1 MSTDLDYLSDTD
13 KEGDESARFW
23 PDLTPFASDS
33 ASESASPVSVE
44 AVFPVVFG
52 VSSSPSS
59 ALLRSGEVFEIG
71 GNTVSAYLGEFLGVP
86 TIGSRS
92 FGCTGAFYH
101 SI

>member
-13 KEGDESARFW
+13 EEGDESARFW
-23 PDLTPFASDS
+23 PVLTPFASD
-33 ASESASPVSVE
+33 SASPVSVE

-59 ALLRSGEVFEIG
+59 AFLRSGEVLEIG